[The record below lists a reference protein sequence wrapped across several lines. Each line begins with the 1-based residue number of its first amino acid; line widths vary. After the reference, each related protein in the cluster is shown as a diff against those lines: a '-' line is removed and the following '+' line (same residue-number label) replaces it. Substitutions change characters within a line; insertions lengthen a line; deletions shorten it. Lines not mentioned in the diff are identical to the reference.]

1 MMRLPYKDRIEAGR
15 LLATALKHYGGRT
28 DVLVLALPR
37 GGVPVA
43 AEVAKELGVTLDL
56 MLVRKLGTPGHEE
69 LAMGAIAT
77 GGSQVLNED
86 LIRHLDISSDVI
98 EAVAQKERRELRRR
112 EQAYRGGHPVPA
124 MRERCVILIDDGV
137 ATGATM
143 RAAVAALRQQDPAR
157 IVIAVPV
164 APPETIADFQKRV
177 DEVVCLATPTPFL
190 GVGRWYQDF
199 SQTSDAEVRA
209 LLAEAWGRPGDTQ
222 A

>member
-1 MMRLPYKDRIEAGR
+1 MRLPYKDRAEAGR

-86 LIRHLDISSDVI
+86 LIRHLAISSDVI

-112 EQAYRGGHPVPA
+112 EQAYRGDHPMPE

-164 APPETIADFQKRV
+164 APPETIADFQKSV

-209 LLAEAWGRPGDTQ
+209 LLAEAWERPGDTQ

>member
-1 MMRLPYKDRIEAGR
+1 MRLPYKDRAEAGR

-69 LAMGAIAT
+69 LAMGVIAT

-86 LIRHLDISSDVI
+86 LIRHLAISSDVI

-112 EQAYRGGHPVPA
+112 EQAYRGDHPMPA

-164 APPETIADFQKRV
+164 APPETIADFQKSV

-209 LLAEAWGRPGDTQ
+209 LLAEAWERPGDTQ